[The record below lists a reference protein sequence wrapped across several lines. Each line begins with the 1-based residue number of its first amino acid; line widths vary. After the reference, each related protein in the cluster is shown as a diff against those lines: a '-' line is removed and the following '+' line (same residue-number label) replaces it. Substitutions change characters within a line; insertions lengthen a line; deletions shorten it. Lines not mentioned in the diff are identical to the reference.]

1 MASLTV
7 ADRGRR
13 RQGKEMRRSAM
24 DEREAASIEE
34 GSGCTRRHADG
45 SRRSPPSPTR
55 SAEAEGPPSS
65 GVHGKKPAGG
75 TVVGKAVGGE
85 ADVDERGGHLAFQAE
100 KPTRSLGTWRMATAA
115 KEIRWPVVEVPGR
128 FGQEGEVTIL

>member
-34 GSGCTRRHADG
+34 GSGCTRCAGERRVGEPGMLVRQHRRHADG

-75 TVVGKAVGGE
+75 AVVGKAVSGE
-85 ADVDERGGHLAFQAE
+85 ADVDEVRRESAGS
-100 KPTRSLGTWRMATAA
+100 KRR
-115 KEIRWPVVEVPGR
+115 
-128 FGQEGEVTIL
+128 